1 MTTFHSQLNIDSNI
15 TIIPCFTMNLKL
27 EDLSQYIV
35 VIIFILIIFKV
46 LGSGFITSLHE
57 LFTGKKQEDDFDID
71 SLINKKKNQF
81 NLSPTVQSQ
90 PLENPNLRAKIQ
102 TIVSDDKDKLMELLK
117 SLEWGD
123 IDSKYI
129 RNSKE
134 LLGDTSNTRG
144 LIHIVKF
151 FFERS
156 LEENKEDL
164 LKVWTKVYDN
174 SVLWT
179 NLLNSSKDIDEQK
192 ALLSF
197 KHSKFST
204 VLNLEEVAIR
214 SELEKLLLPDELLTI
229 KFMDKEFSEVETEE
243 IFEQYQEKL
252 NLFKRLRPIS
262 PTSKEN
268 TKKWALEV
276 LEIRDEDVDEKVVKE
291 AYKRIT
297 SKIHPDKFSSLNLS
311 DDQISILNSN
321 LATVNKAYAQLKK

>member
-1 MTTFHSQLNIDSNI
+1 
-15 TIIPCFTMNLKL
+15 MNLKL

-81 NLSPTVQSQ
+81 NLSPTLQSQ
-90 PLENPNLRAKIQ
+90 SLEDTSLRAKVQ
-102 TIVSDDKDKLMELLK
+102 ALESDDKEKMMDLLK

-144 LIHIVKF
+144 LSHIVKF
-151 FFERS
+151 FFERT
-156 LEENKEDL
+156 LEENKDNL

-179 NLLNSSKDIDEQK
+179 NLLNSSKNIDEQK

-197 KHSKFST
+197 KYSKFST
-204 VLNLEEVAIR
+204 ILNLEEHSIR
-214 SELEKLLLPDELLTI
+214 TELEKLLLPAELLTI
-229 KFMDKEFSEVETEE
+229 KFIDKEFSEVETEE

-276 LEIRDEDVDEKVVKE
+276 LEVRDQDVDEKVVKE
-291 AYKRIT
+291 AYKKIT